1 MQFNIR
7 IPAGAFRQFPPDTRR
22 EQTGKIPPG
31 WECAMGQDAR
41 KVFVAF
47 IAEARDVW
55 LEARLDQLL
64 SDPVCKSLVEGSQP
78 KQIDYE

>member
-1 MQFNIR
+1 
-7 IPAGAFRQFPPDTRR
+7 
-22 EQTGKIPPG
+22 
-31 WECAMGQDAR
+31 MGQDAR

-64 SDPVCKSLVEGSQP
+64 SDPVCKSHVEGSQP